1 MFIYRASLVS
11 LCVLWSDAVVSGSTH
26 YWSDCAHLTVGGSVA
41 LHQNPLS
48 VWKQAWFMSFLS
60 HILWFG

>member
-41 LHQNPLS
+41 PHQNPLS
-48 VWKQAWFMSFLS
+48 V
-60 HILWFG
+60 